1 MMAENVVQAEGRPS
15 HIESLELT
23 RSQGYLVGP
32 LVNTWEEFRREHSIY
47 IINVMA
53 VIKSKYRFMSFITRH
68 CKHPC

>member
-1 MMAENVVQAEGRPS
+1 MWCADPARPS

-53 VIKSKYRFMSFITRH
+53 VIKSKYRFIRFIT
-68 CKHPC
+68 

>member
-1 MMAENVVQAEGRPS
+1 MGMWCRPS

-23 RSQGYLVGP
+23 ISQGYLVGP

-53 VIKSKYRFMSFITRH
+53 VIKSKYRFISFMT
-68 CKHPC
+68 